1 MTALTV
7 DGFDA
12 AKVSAMID
20 TAPITEQV
28 KTTLKSAV
36 DLAGKNPDMIPHR
49 SDPSE
54 SRARSV
60 SPAQHDK

>member
-20 TAPITEQV
+20 TAPINEQV

-36 DLAGKNPDMIPHR
+36 DLAGKNPDMIPTVLTQVK
-49 SDPSE
+49 
-54 SRARSV
+54 A
-60 SPAQHDK
+60 ALGL